1 MHESKRFFREAKALK
16 AFVVGVMSLCIGLV
30 AWKEMDRLGH
40 ICWLIFTPFAFIM
53 ALLFYRS
60 SKSPHRKHRIREPG
74 IQRRNP
80 PTVLPPRRD

>member
-30 AWKEMDRLGH
+30 AWKEMDRPGR
-40 ICWLIFTPFAFIM
+40 IFWLILTPFAFTM
-53 ALLFYRS
+53 ALFYYRS
-60 SKSPHRKHRIREPG
+60 SKSHRRKHRISESQ

-80 PTVLPPRRD
+80 PAVLPPRRD